1 MVIESI
7 LINPGQIKERHE
19 LPIFSKGSQTGD
31 LRAILAA
38 FQIRRQGNK
47 ATQRKH

>member
-7 LINPGQIKERHE
+7 LINPDQVKERHE
-19 LPIFSKGSQTGD
+19 MPIFSKGSQTSD
-31 LRAILAA
+31 LRAISTG

-47 ATQRKH
+47 ATQ